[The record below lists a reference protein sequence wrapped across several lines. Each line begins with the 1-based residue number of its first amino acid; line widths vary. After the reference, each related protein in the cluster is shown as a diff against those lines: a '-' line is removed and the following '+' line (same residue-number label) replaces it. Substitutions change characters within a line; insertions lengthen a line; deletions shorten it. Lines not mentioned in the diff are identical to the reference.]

1 MNYLD
6 MIGRREKLFSIDIS
20 SINKDLFNKVANS
33 SFLVIGGAG
42 SIGQEVTREIF
53 KRDPKVLHVVDTP
66 RK

>member
-42 SIGQEVTREIF
+42 SIGQEATRNIQ
-53 KRDPKVLHVVDTP
+53 T
-66 RK
+66 